1 MTAVLDVLRSSTL
14 AVSSSDGHGLIDS
27 LDLGH
32 GNARVSLDAAGAA
45 LVMSGLRSRG
55 GCRRRL
61 ILRSFLGRCR
71 RGSLRLVL
79 AGGRLIRRSGLV
91 IDNVGGGVV
100 SSGGLGR
107 GSRGLGGSLGL
118 LLNGC
123 GAGGLS
129 SRGLSLLGGLGSSV
143 NVLRVDAAR
152 KDGADVDALFL
163 LLEDRVLVGRAR
175 EVASSARVVDGLA
188 LGLPQLAALAAS
200 DGCRVE
206 ALLCLLPA
214 LLARRP
220 AALLGRVVGN
230 LLAAP
235 VAVLDKA
242 AGRLQA
248 IGLSLLAGG
257 CTLDAVRAQ
266 LGELGAWELI
276 GRRILVVDVE
286 AGGWLV
292 VVDVSRDGDSR
303 LGNKVAVALEE
314 DLSTASVELR
324 VTIIGG
330 VKSEKLGT
338 GEVVA
343 ALQTDRK
350 LDVEETVV
358 GNDLV

>member
-1 MTAVLDVLRSSTL
+1 MTAVLDVLRSSAL
-14 AVSSSDGHGLIDS
+14 AVSSSDCHGLIDS

-32 GNARVSLDAAGAA
+32 GNAWVSLDAAGAA
-45 LVMSGLRSRG
+45 LGMSGLRGRG
-55 GCRRRL
+55 GCGRRL
-61 ILRSFLGRCR
+61 ILRSFLGGCR
-71 RGSLRLVL
+71 RSSLRLVL

-91 IDNVGGGVV
+91 VDDVRGGVV
-100 SSGGLGR
+100 GSSGLGR
-107 GSRGLGGSLGL
+107 GSRSLGGSLGL
-118 LLNGC
+118 LLDGC

-152 KDGADVDALFL
+152 KDGADVDALLL
-163 LLEDRVLVGRAR
+163 LLEDRVLVGRAC
-175 EVASSARVVDGLA
+175 EVASSARVVNGLA

-200 DGCRVE
+200 DGRRVE

-220 AALLGRVVGN
+220 AALLGRVVGD

-257 CTLDAVRAQ
+257 RALNAVRAQ
-266 LGELGAWELI
+266 LGELGAGELI
-276 GRRILVVDVE
+276 GRGILVVDVE

-303 LGNKVAVALEE
+303 LGDEVAVALEE
-314 DLSTASVELR
+314 DLSTTSVKLR
-324 VTIIGG
+324 VTVIGG
-330 VKSEKLGT
+330 VESEKLRT
-338 GEVVA
+338 SKVVA

-350 LDVEETVV
+350 LDIKETVV

>member
-1 MTAVLDVLRSSTL
+1 MTAVLDVLRSSAL
-14 AVSSSDGHGLIDS
+14 AVSSSDCHGLIDS

-32 GNARVSLDAAGAA
+32 GNAWVSLDAAGAA
-45 LVMSGLRSRG
+45 LGMSGLRGRG
-55 GCRRRL
+55 GCGRRL
-61 ILRSFLGRCR
+61 ILRSFLGGCR
-71 RGSLRLVL
+71 RSSLWLVL

-91 IDNVGGGVV
+91 VDDVRGGVV
-100 SSGGLGR
+100 GSSGLGR
-107 GSRGLGGSLGL
+107 GSRSLGGCLGL
-118 LLNGC
+118 LLDGC

-152 KDGADVDALFL
+152 KDGADVDALLL
-163 LLEDRVLVGRAR
+163 LLEDRVLVGRAC
-175 EVASSARVVDGLA
+175 EVASSARVVNGLA

-200 DGCRVE
+200 DGRRVE

-220 AALLGRVVGN
+220 AALLGRVVGD

-257 CTLDAVRAQ
+257 RALNAVRAQ
-266 LGELGAWELI
+266 LGELGAGELI
-276 GRRILVVDVE
+276 GRGILVVDVE

-303 LGNKVAVALEE
+303 LGDEVAVALEE
-314 DLSTASVELR
+314 DLSTTSVKLR
-324 VTIIGG
+324 VTVIGG
-330 VKSEKLGT
+330 VESEKLRT
-338 GEVVA
+338 SKVVA

-350 LDVEETVV
+350 LDIKETVV